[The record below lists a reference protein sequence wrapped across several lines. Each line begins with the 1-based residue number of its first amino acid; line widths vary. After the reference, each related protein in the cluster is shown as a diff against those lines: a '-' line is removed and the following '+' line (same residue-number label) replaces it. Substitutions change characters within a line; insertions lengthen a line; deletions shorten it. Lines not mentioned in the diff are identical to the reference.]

1 MKCPYCG
8 ENSDKVIDSREVT
21 NGHIIRRRRKC
32 FYCNRKFTT
41 KESVV
46 DLPIVIIKHGG
57 IREAFDR
64 KKLHEGIVRACNK
77 RPISADQIE
86 HMVGQI
92 EGELQDLKTR
102 EINAQIVGDTV
113 MKHLRQIDDVAYIRF
128 ASVYHKFESKDEFLQ
143 ELKRLKRKA
152 E

>member
-8 ENSDKVIDSREVT
+8 VNSDKVIDSREVT
-21 NGHIIRRRRKC
+21 NGYSIRRRRSC
-32 FYCNRKFTT
+32 LNCSRKFTT
-41 KESVV
+41 KEFVV

-77 RPISADQIE
+77 RPISAEQIDQI
-86 HMVGQI
+86 VGQI

-102 EINAQIVGDTV
+102 EIEARIVGDCV
-113 MKHLRQIDDVAYIRF
+113 MKHLRKIDDVAYIRF
-128 ASVYHKFESKDEFLQ
+128 ASVYHKYESKDEFLG
-143 ELKRLKRKA
+143 ELKRLQK
-152 E
+152 

>member
-8 ENSDKVIDSREVT
+8 VNSDKVIDSREVT
-21 NGHIIRRRRKC
+21 NGYIIRRRRNC
-32 FYCNRKFTT
+32 LNCRRKFTT
-41 KESVV
+41 KEFVV

-77 RPISADQIE
+77 RPISAEQIDQI
-86 HMVGQI
+86 VGQI

-102 EINAQIVGDTV
+102 EIEARIVGDCV
-113 MKHLRQIDDVAYIRF
+113 MKHLRKIDDVAYIRF
-128 ASVYHKFESKDEFLQ
+128 ASVYHKYESKEEFLG
-143 ELKRLKRKA
+143 ELKRLQK
-152 E
+152 